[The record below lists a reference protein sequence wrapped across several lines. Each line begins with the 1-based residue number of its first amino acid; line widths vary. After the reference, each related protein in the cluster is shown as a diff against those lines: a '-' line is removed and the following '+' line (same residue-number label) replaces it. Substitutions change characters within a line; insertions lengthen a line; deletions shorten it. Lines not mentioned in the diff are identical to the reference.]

1 VFILCRLRVAH
12 VIILD
17 TPDGDFIEISYTSYN
32 FLLFSMKASSDH
44 AEGAGAAPRVSSSM
58 SIGDLWLEIDSS

>member
-1 VFILCRLRVAH
+1 MVILLRFH
-12 VIILD
+12 ILHII
-17 TPDGDFIEISYTSYN
+17 

>member
-1 VFILCRLRVAH
+1 MLH
-12 VIILD
+12 II
-17 TPDGDFIEISYTSYN
+17 